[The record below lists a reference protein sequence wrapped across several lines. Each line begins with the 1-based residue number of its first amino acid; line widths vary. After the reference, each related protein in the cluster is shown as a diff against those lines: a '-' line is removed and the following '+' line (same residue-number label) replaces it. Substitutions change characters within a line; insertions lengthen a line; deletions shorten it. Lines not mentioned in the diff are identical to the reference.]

1 MWLGLFFLFFRSVW
15 LRSFDSFSTTSK
27 NLCVGGW
34 VVMVVL
40 VLVAVVLGEVMKAG
54 GDCRPGG
61 YGILLANV
69 CV

>member
-1 MWLGLFFLFFRSVW
+1 M
-15 LRSFDSFSTTSK
+15 
-27 NLCVGGW
+27 GGW